1 MKQYCGIPPSLEQ
14 AKGMPIPMMNYSFGG
29 GGESSSLSY
38 FQGRGPPSRKDVLV
52 SKILKLAAALI
63 Y

>member
-1 MKQYCGIPPSLEQ
+1 
-14 AKGMPIPMMNYSFGG
+14 MPIPMMNYSFGG
-29 GGESSSLSY
+29 GGGSSLLSF

-63 Y
+63 C